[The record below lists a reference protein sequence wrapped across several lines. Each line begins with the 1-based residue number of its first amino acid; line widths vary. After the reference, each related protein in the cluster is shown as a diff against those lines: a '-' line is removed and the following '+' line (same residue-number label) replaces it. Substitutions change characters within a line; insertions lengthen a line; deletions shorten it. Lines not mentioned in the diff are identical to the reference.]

1 MLRRPARR
9 TGPSVVGTVART
21 AVIAGTATTVSRS
34 VSGSMHAKA
43 LEAQQA
49 QDAQAQQQA
58 DIQAMQ
64 KQLTSLQAQQ
74 TQAGVAPAPAGTG
87 LDLLAQLQ
95 QLGALKTAGLLTDAE
110 FEGAKARILGP

>member
-1 MLRRPARR
+1 MN
-9 TGPSVVGTVART
+9 
-21 AVIAGTATTVSRS
+21 
-34 VSGSMHAKA
+34 AKA

-110 FEGAKARILGP
+110 FEGAKARILGS

>member
-21 AVIAGTATTVSRS
+21 AVIAGTATAVSPG
-34 VSGSMHAKA
+34 VSGSMNARA

-49 QDAQAQQQA
+49 QDTKAQQQA

-64 KQLTSLQAQQ
+64 QQLASLQAQQ
-74 TQAGVAPAPAGTG
+74 TQTAVAPAPAETG
-87 LDLLAQLQ
+87 PDLLAQLQ
-95 QLGALKTAGLLTDAE
+95 QFEDLKTAGLLSDAE
-110 FEGAKARILGP
+110 FDAAKASVLAS